1 MLMESGVLRVSGKV
15 NVMPIFA
22 GKESIRQG
30 QSDQSLHIFLPAQA
44 KWWIILYVQ
53 LHRLSQCLRLFDLIL
68 YVQFNN
74 FSVMSGW
81 DINYGNDECVPY

>member
-1 MLMESGVLRVSGKV
+1 MLMESGILRVSCKA

-30 QSDQSLHIFLPAQA
+30 QSDQGLHIFLPTQA

-53 LHRLSQCLRLFDLIL
+53 LLRLSQCFCLFDLIL
-68 YVQFNN
+68 NIQFNN
-74 FSVMSGW
+74 LSVISGW
-81 DINYGNDECVPY
+81 EIKYDNDECVPY